1 MLNFGERLITTKD
14 FQLILFGN
22 ERIEISKSAKNKVL
36 ENYRFLQSFYKDKII
51 YGINTGLGPMAQ
63 YLIDDADRIK
73 LQYNAI
79 RSHAAGCGESVD
91 QCYVRHDGV
100 AVSDREA
107 LLERRDP

>member
-51 YGINTGLGPMAQ
+51 YGIIGLVVIVGMWGIVRLITNTFN
-63 YLIDDADRIK
+63 IDNQN
-73 LQYNAI
+73 LQGI
-79 RSHAAGCGESVD
+79 VPPCVPGTPGC
-91 QCYVRHDGV
+91 Y
-100 AVSDREA
+100 
-107 LLERRDP
+107 